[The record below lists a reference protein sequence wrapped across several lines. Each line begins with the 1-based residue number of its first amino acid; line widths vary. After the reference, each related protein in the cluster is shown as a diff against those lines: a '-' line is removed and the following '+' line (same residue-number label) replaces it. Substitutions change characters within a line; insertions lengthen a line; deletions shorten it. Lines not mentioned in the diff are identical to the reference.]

1 MGKYI
6 EFEKLEVWQLG
17 AELVKE
23 IYSLAGT
30 FPANEKYGLVSQLK
44 RASVSIPA
52 NIAEGYGRYHYMEKV
67 KFYLNAR
74 GSLFE
79 LRSHL
84 LKPKELNLIN
94 KTNLEKL
101 LPLINK
107 LGVKLNNL
115 ITSMRERKLSGGSNE
130 KCKKDEFL

>member
-17 AELVKE
+17 VELVKE
-23 IYSLAGT
+23 TYSLIRD
-30 FPANEKYGLVSQLK
+30 FPDDEKYGLSSQLK

-84 LKPKELNLIN
+84 LIAKELNLID
-94 KTNLEKL
+94 KTKLEKL
-101 LPLINK
+101 LSFINK

-115 ITSMRERKLSGGSNE
+115 ITSMRERKSSGGSNE
-130 KCKKDEFL
+130 KSKEDKFL

>member
-17 AELVKE
+17 VELVKE
-23 IYSLAGT
+23 TYSLIKG
-30 FPANEKYGLVSQLK
+30 FPDDEKYGLSSQLK

-52 NIAEGYGRYHYMEKV
+52 NIAEGYGRYHYLEKTN
-67 KFYLNAR
+67 FYLNAR

-84 LKPKELNLIN
+84 LIAKELNLIN
-94 KTNLEKL
+94 TPNLEKL
-101 LPLINK
+101 LPLVNK

-115 ITSMRERKLSGGSNE
+115 ITSTRE
-130 KCKKDEFL
+130 KKED